1 MMLILAG
8 WFNFSRCVL
17 FSVKLYNAE
26 IIHPC
31 PCGIL
36 YLSIILLLHDFS
48 WLRLYVLLVLLAQ
61 VDARDQMNE
70 AS

>member
-17 FSVKLYNAE
+17 LSVKLYNAE

-31 PCGIL
+31 PWGIL
-36 YLSIILLLHDFS
+36 YLSIIFLLHDCS
-48 WLRLYVLLVLLAQ
+48 VLRLYVFLVLLAQ
-61 VDARDQMNE
+61 VEAHDQMNE